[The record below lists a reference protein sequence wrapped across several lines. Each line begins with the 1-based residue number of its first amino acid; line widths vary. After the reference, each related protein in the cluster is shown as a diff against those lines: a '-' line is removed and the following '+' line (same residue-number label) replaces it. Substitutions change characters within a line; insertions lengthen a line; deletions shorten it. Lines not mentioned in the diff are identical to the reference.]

1 MEKQEQKPI
10 SFSPILSAMCKP
22 FKFVYVAN
30 FSSREKLLDVLEFY
44 SMQPSTFEENQI
56 GIIMPLPSTQD
67 FSEFR
72 FTGMFRNLIMLPDVE
87 SKLDL
92 LAIKNL
98 PLCFLNP
105 NIQFKEVFGNK
116 LDHAKGCLIKFRQYC
131 NATDGPK
138 NLDFFGSQWITEHSY
153 EDLTI
158 LKKPDLPDFSPK
170 KREFRLR
177 LFVFRDK
184 FRFELRE
191 RQGDIWQS
199 DPELFL
205 TSDESIA
212 LMFILVVCWN
222 TNAFIQEL
230 LTFPNFFEAYK
241 TFKTQVDRL
250 NNIFKPLEK
259 KRYLN
264 HFREEQ
270 SGDDS
275 LRSNFTKAA
284 KVLES
289 TGFNMNRRKDRV
301 PIILD
306 ETAAN
311 HPHFSINNWNMVL
324 GTMPEWIIPG
334 KGIEIPESN

>member
-22 FKFVYVAN
+22 FKFVFVAN
-30 FSSREKLLDVLEFY
+30 FSTREKLLDVLELY
-44 SMQPSTFEENQI
+44 SLQPSIFEENQI
-56 GIIMPLPSTQD
+56 GVIMPLPSTQD

-105 NIQFKEVFGNK
+105 NVQFGEVFGNK
-116 LDHAKGCLIKFRQYC
+116 LDHAKGRLIKLRQYC
-131 NATDGPK
+131 NATEGPK
-138 NLDFFGSQWITEHSY
+138 NLDFFGSQWITEHNY
-153 EDLTI
+153 EDLNV
-158 LKKPDLPDFSPK
+158 LKKPALPDISPK

-184 FRFELRE
+184 FRFEMRE

-212 LMFILVVCWN
+212 LMFILVVCYN

-230 LTFPNFFEAYK
+230 LNFPNFLEAFK
-241 TFKTQVDRL
+241 TFKTHAERL
-250 NNIFKPLEK
+250 NSIFKPLEK

-264 HFREEQ
+264 HFWEEQ

-284 KVLES
+284 KVLDS
-289 TGFNMNRRKDRV
+289 TQFNMNRRKDRV

-311 HPHFSINNWNMVL
+311 HPHFSITNWNQVL
-324 GTMPEWIIPG
+324 GTIPEWIIPG
-334 KGIEIPESN
+334 KGIEIPAAK